1 MMELLPDLPG
11 TITGIKCKNPFIVQC
26 PTCGDC
32 YMSRAWTIAAH
43 CVPFWDYKDRPKLR
57 QCLDCWARDGW
68 ARSDYGGSVFGGSP
82 ADAMRLL
89 DRNHPSRHAYRIS
102 TEEARALI
110 ETRLQAP
117 VEGN

>member
-1 MMELLPDLPG
+1 MELLPDLPD
-11 TITGIKCKNPFIVQC
+11 TVTGIKCKDPFIVQC

-32 YMSRAWTIAAH
+32 YTSRARTIAAH

-68 ARSDYGGSVFGGSP
+68 ARSDYENIYGGSP
-82 ADAMRLL
+82 VDAMRLL
-89 DRNHPSRHAYRIS
+89 DRNDPNRHTYRIS

-110 ETRLQAP
+110 ALEA
-117 VEGN
+117 V

>member
-1 MMELLPDLPG
+1 MSS
-11 TITGIKCKNPFIVQC
+11 TSGIKCKDPFIVQC

-43 CVPFWDYKDRPKLR
+43 NVPFWDYKDRPKLR

-68 ARSDYGGSVFGGSP
+68 ARSDYGGSP

-89 DRNHPSRHAYRIS
+89 DRNHPARHTYRIS

-110 ETRLQAP
+110 ETH
-117 VEGN
+117 V